1 MVEFLVKE
9 LEVRLEL
16 DHLYKVLDWCLQ
28 VHQQLSTVTVH
39 SIFRPDLD
47 FKTWE
52 NEEVLK
58 SGGDTTIYIKNYMGS
73 PIFIE
78 LTLFQ

>member
-39 SIFRPDLD
+39 SIFR
-47 FKTWE
+47 
-52 NEEVLK
+52 
-58 SGGDTTIYIKNYMGS
+58 
-73 PIFIE
+73 
-78 LTLFQ
+78 